1 MIFILCYTGN
11 NHAENYSIRNIAIY
25 YKLLFLLDESGP
37 GENIDHKSH
46 EALLVCCCKRSNT
59 TASFSLC
66 HWQMIS
72 RRKIRK
78 QTRIETNESRKH
90 STFARL
96 ILKPRCLYY
105 CLKFHR
111 KSKKKTVYQAFNH
124 ITKQENKVQVSSSQ
138 GIIPLII
145 EERDTIYISHLACCL
160 SANCLLEA
168 TMINHKF
175 ICGLYLIPVFINNGK
190 QPYKWKREQLGH
202 KKEDIFLI
210 ALISQWYKAHSFVL
224 EMKNKC
230 TIFSS

>member
-96 ILKPRCLYY
+96 ILKPRCLYSLPQV
-105 CLKFHR
+105 LKNSR
-111 KSKKKTVYQAFNH
+111 
-124 ITKQENKVQVSSSQ
+124 
-138 GIIPLII
+138 G
-145 EERDTIYISHLACCL
+145 YISFSGASENETCAYVWTTLHTITNTLKYIRTHNSNSHNL
-160 SANCLLEA
+160 
-168 TMINHKF
+168 
-175 ICGLYLIPVFINNGK
+175 
-190 QPYKWKREQLGH
+190 WKILT
-202 KKEDIFLI
+202 KI
-210 ALISQWYKAHSFVL
+210 
-224 EMKNKC
+224 
-230 TIFSS
+230 